1 MNLYQETKYILEKND
16 IRPNKNLGQNFL
28 ISEEAL
34 DIISSNVSS
43 DDVVLE
49 IGPGIGNLTKLLL
62 DKASKVICVELDPK
76 T

>member
-34 DIISSNVSS
+34 DVISSNVESNDWS
-43 DDVVLE
+43 CGV
-49 IGPGIGNLTKLLL
+49 
-62 DKASKVICVELDPK
+62 
-76 T
+76 